1 VPREVKCP
9 ICRKESPWEDNPC
22 RPFCS
27 DRCRMIDL
35 SAWTQGRYRIPA
47 EKMDINLDDE
57 DDEDKEPSD

>member
-1 VPREVKCP
+1 
-9 ICRKESPWEDNPC
+9 
-22 RPFCS
+22 
-27 DRCRMIDL
+27 MIDL